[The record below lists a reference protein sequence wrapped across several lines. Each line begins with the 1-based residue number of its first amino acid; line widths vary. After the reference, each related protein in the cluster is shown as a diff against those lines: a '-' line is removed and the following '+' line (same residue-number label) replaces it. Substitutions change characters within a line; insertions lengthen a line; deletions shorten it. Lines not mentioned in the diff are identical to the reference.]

1 MKHRGTAAAA
11 VLAAVAAAGVLA
23 FTAAAA
29 PPAERT
35 VNITIHFSHFDLA
48 SLRVSPGE
56 TVRFVVTNTDPID
69 HEFLV
74 GDAEMQQVHE
84 EGTEAS
90 HGARPG
96 EISVPAGE
104 TVETTFTFP
113 DQLAPGWEFA
123 CHLPGHYAYGM
134 HGPIT
139 MVT

>member
-1 MKHRGTAAAA
+1 
-11 VLAAVAAAGVLA
+11 VA
-23 FTAAAA
+23 
-29 PPAERT
+29 
-35 VNITIHFSHFDLA
+35 
-48 SLRVSPGE
+48 PGE

-74 GDAEMQQVHE
+74 GDAQMQRIHE
-84 EGTEAS
+84 KGTEAA

-96 EISVPAGE
+96 EISVPAGQ

-123 CHLPGHYAYGM
+123 CHLPGHYDYGM

-139 MVT
+139 LG

>member
-1 MKHRGTAAAA
+1 MKRRGGAAAI
-11 VLAAVAAAGVLA
+11 LAVAAAMVVLA
-23 FTAAAA
+23 FTAAAS
-29 PPAERT
+29 PREPRT
-35 VNITIHFSHFDLA
+35 VHVTIHFSRFDL
-48 SLRVSPGE
+48 SLLQVTPGE
-56 TVRFVVTNTDPID
+56 SVRFVLTNTDPID

-74 GDAEMQQVHE
+74 GDAEMQQIHE
-84 EGTEAS
+84 EGTEAA

-96 EISVPAGE
+96 EITVPAGE

-139 MVT
+139 MTT